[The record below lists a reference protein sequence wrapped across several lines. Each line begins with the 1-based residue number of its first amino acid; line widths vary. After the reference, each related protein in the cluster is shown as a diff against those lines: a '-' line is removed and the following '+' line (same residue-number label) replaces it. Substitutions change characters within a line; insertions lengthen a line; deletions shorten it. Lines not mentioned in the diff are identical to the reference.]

1 MAAEPVV
8 LFLCTR
14 NAARSRM
21 AEGLLRHVAGDR
33 YDVHSAG
40 IVAGELHPLA
50 VRAMAEIGIDISR
63 QRAKAARPLLG
74 RLPAF
79 FLIVVCGDD
88 DAPTAWPNILSR
100 DIWPLA
106 DPVAAEGTEEEKL
119 DAFRGTRDELKR
131 RIEDWVSSRDR
142 PR

>member
-1 MAAEPVV
+1 
-8 LFLCTR
+8 
-14 NAARSRM
+14 M

-40 IVAGELHPLA
+40 IVPGELHPLA
-50 VRAMAEIGIDISR
+50 VQAMAEIGIDISR
-63 QRAKAARPLLG
+63 QRAKAARELLG

-79 FLIVVCGDD
+79 FLIVVCVGD

-106 DPVAAEGTEEEKL
+106 DPVAAAGTDEERL
-119 DAFRGTRDELKR
+119 NAFRSVRDELEV
-131 RIEDWVSSRDR
+131 RIGEWVASRNR

>member
-1 MAAEPVV
+1 MPARPIV

-14 NAARSRM
+14 NAARSQM
-21 AEGLLRHVAGDR
+21 AEGLMRHVAGDR

-40 IVAGELHPLA
+40 IVPGELHPLA

-79 FLIVVCGDD
+79 FLIVVCGGD

-106 DPVAAEGTEEEKL
+106 DPVAAEGTDEQKL
-119 DAFRGTRDELKR
+119 GAFRDVRDELR
-131 RIEDWVSSRDR
+131 SRIREWVASRDR